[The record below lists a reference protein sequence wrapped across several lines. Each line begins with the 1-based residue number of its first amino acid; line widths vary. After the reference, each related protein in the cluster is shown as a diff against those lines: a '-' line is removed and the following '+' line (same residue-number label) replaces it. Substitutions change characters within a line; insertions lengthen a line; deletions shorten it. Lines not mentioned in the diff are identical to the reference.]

1 LKGVKAEMSAFFLIG
16 VAFATILV
24 ISILKSS
31 IRPRN
36 FPPGPVGLPL
46 VGHIPF
52 IDVKN
57 VGRSCKKLGKKYG
70 DIFSIFLGTKT
81 VVVLNSWPLIKEAFS
96 MKEFS
101 GRPGM
106 FSGTFFQKGKTG
118 VSTTEG
124 EPWEAQ
130 RNFLHSHLLN
140 LVKGKGSQGFHDII
154 MDEVSDLKMELSKKV
169 GEPIAPSYIMN
180 IGIINILWTVACGRR
195 LHVQQQE
202 FQSVYECIEKI
213 TRFMSAAA
221 IMSFMPFLS
230 RLLPE
235 SITKMEKGR
244 YFRDRFVAIS
254 EKWIEEHKSD
264 YRGNRTGDL
273 TDAYLAKIKESA
285 PHFTEK
291 GLGAML
297 RESFVIGAEAQ
308 SVMLRWAMRILSVHE
323 IEQSKIQAEIDHV
336 IGQER
341 DVSWED
347 AQNLPYTRAAMA
359 EIQRFADI
367 APTAVAHKTMF
378 DVEFHGYHLPKGTA
392 VVANLTSCHR
402 DPKYWEH
409 PETFDPEHFLDPSG
423 SFMEEKE
430 GFMPYGWGK
439 RRCPGEDLAEI
450 EFFLIVTNLLKAFVF
465 RAPQGDKKNLGTY
478 YKSGTGILRNPKP
491 FYVVLD
497 NRD

>member
-1 LKGVKAEMSAFFLIG
+1 MIG
-16 VAFATILV
+16 VAVATVAV

-46 VGHIPF
+46 VGHLPF

-57 VGRSCKKLGKKYG
+57 VGRSCKKLGQKYG

-81 VVVLNSWPLIKEAFS
+81 VVVLNSWNMIKEAFS
-96 MKEFS
+96 KKEFS

-106 FSGTFFQKGKTG
+106 FSGTFFQKGKDG
-118 VSTTEG
+118 VCTTEG
-124 EPWEAQ
+124 EPWEVQ
-130 RNFLHSHLLN
+130 RNFLHTHLLN

-154 MDEVSDLKMELSKKV
+154 MDEVSDLKMELRKKV

-180 IGIINILWTVACGRR
+180 VGIINILWTVSCGRR

-213 TRFMSAAA
+213 TQFMSKAA

-235 SITKMEKGR
+235 SISKMERGR

-254 EKWIEEHKSD
+254 EKWIEEHKTD

-273 TDAYLAKIKESA
+273 TDAYLAKIKEGA
-285 PHFTEK
+285 PHFSEK

-297 RESFVIGAEAQ
+297 REMFVIGAESE
-308 SVMLRWAMRILSVHE
+308 SVMLRWAVRIISVHSV
-323 IEQSKIQAEIDHV
+323 EQSKIQAELDHIV
-336 IGQER
+336 GKDR
-341 DVSWED
+341 DVLWED
-347 AQNLPYTRAAMA
+347 AQNLPYTRAALA

-367 APTAVAHKTMF
+367 APTAVGHKTLF
-378 DVEFHGYHLPKGTA
+378 DVEFHGHHLPKGTA

-402 DPKYWEH
+402 DPKYWKQ
-409 PETFDPEHFLDPSG
+409 PDKFVPEHFLDSETG
-423 SFMEEKE
+423 TFIEDKA
-430 GFMPYGWGK
+430 GFAPYGYGI
-439 RRCPGEDLAEI
+439 RRCPGEDLANI
-450 EFFLIVTNLLKAFVF
+450 EFFLIMANLLKAFVF
-465 RAPQGDKKNLGTY
+465 RTPEKDDKSVATY

-491 FYVVLD
+491 FYVIFD